1 MRAVPNDRLM
11 TIDEVAQFL
20 RIAKTTVR
28 KWDREKV
35 LLAVRVG
42 ERSDRR
48 YWKSN
53 VLTLLRE
60 DDQQTDFDSYAHR
73 S

>member
-1 MRAVPNDRLM
+1 MENDRLM
-11 TIDEVAQFL
+11 TVEEVADFL

-35 LLAVRVG
+35 LVSVRIG
-42 ERSDRR
+42 GRNDRR

-53 VLTLLRE
+53 VLTILKE
-60 DDQQTDFDSYAHR
+60 DATIL
-73 S
+73 